1 MSKELEQ
8 AAQEGYRRSIESGC
22 LCCWANHGGE
32 FGGTPVRV
40 HTEAN
45 CPIHNSQSLD
55 RQIDYGRIE
64 EIVRRVVREEKGR

>member
-1 MSKELEQ
+1 MSGDGDTEEERDPYLRAI
-8 AAQEGYRRSIESGC
+8 AAGC
-22 LCCWANHGGE
+22 VCAWETSNVADRVPHIASAN
-32 FGGTPVRV
+32 
-40 HTEAN
+40 AL